1 MLITNAVQTAFPD
14 NNNAAACSSYYSEYI
29 ERWSDIYSGRPP
41 WETVKKSTLTGKGNR
56 TLSMLNTGTV
66 GGRGAVKITV
76 VDVFGTHTSYVYD
89 GDALT
94 RTSQLTNDSGFVAR
108 KSGVPYNVIAVPGAN
123 SAVLVWEKVTG
134 AAKYR
139 IQRLNNGTWGT
150 IAYSTA
156 NSYRATGLTAGTEYA
171 YRVLASMDGTTWGS
185 ASEAAYV
192 TPFSVVSATSISE
205 ISETPSDE
213 FEGEEVTI

>member
-1 MLITNAVQTAFPD
+1 MAV
-14 NNNAAACSSYYSEYI
+14 NEVIIN
-29 ERWSDIYSGRPP
+29 G
-41 WETVKKSTLTGKGNR
+41 ETVLSLAGDTVSANNLLEGATAHNAKGEPVTG
-56 TLSMLNTGTV
+56 
-66 GGRGAVKITV
+66 AAKIPTK
-76 VDVFGTHTSYVYD
+76 TSE
-89 GDALT
+89 LI
-94 RTSQLTNDSGFVAR
+94 NDSGFVSR

-139 IQRLNNGTWGT
+139 IQRINNGAWET
-150 IAYSTA
+150 IATPTA
-156 NSYRATGLTAGTEYA
+156 NSYRATELTAGTEYA

-192 TPFSVVSATSISE
+192 TPFSVVSTTSISG

-213 FEGEEVTI
+213 FEGETATI